1 MSRINILLDMK
12 FTLVIIRYLFP
23 LILKTVRLPTKSVC
37 GNQFLSSLKSE
48 NSSDFIIKC
57 HPSSEDSDSESES
70 GYVTMKSMIFFFEIT
85 CIQLFY
91 S

>member
-48 NSSDFIIKC
+48 NNSDFTIEC
-57 HPSSEDSDSESES
+57 HPSSEDSESGS
-70 GYVTMKSMIFFFEIT
+70 GYVTIKSMIFFFEIT
-85 CIQLFY
+85 CTQLFY